1 MIKSRYNF
9 IERLLN
15 KYSSNKASKT
25 LQKTLDG
32 FFMDAF
38 EKSEWNIHVL
48 GDKKITKEK
57 LKDSIHKKIQKSRYN
72 YGWIKYTA
80 AAAVVLM
87 LLKISLPSYI
97 NKLKL
102 KEFATNSTVDSL
114 LLPDN
119 SIVILSPNSKI
130 TYSSDYNSKTRSIS
144 LVQGNAF
151 FKVSKNKQKPFIVT
165 SNDIKT
171 TVLGTSFNVDL
182 GPKKITV
189 KVKTGRVK
197 VATKTNQEIIMPNQY
212 VAYNYELKTLKK
224 ERFTEEINWYVKDV
238 MLNQISLK
246 NLAEFMNN
254 RYGYI
259 VVFDENIQSNQL
271 VTFNVSNKNTIK
283 EILEK
288 LNYITK
294 LNFKIKANEI
304 IVTTP
309 Q

>member
-15 KYSSNKASKT
+15 KYGSNKASKAM
-25 LQKTLDG
+25 QKILDG
-32 FFMDAF
+32 FFMDTF
-38 EKSEWNIHVL
+38 EKSEWDIHAL

-80 AAAVVLM
+80 VAAVVLV
-87 LLKISLPSYI
+87 LLKLSLPSYI
-97 NKLKL
+97 NSLKS
-102 KEFATNSTVDSL
+102 KEFATNSVVDSL

-119 SIVILSPNSKI
+119 SIVILSPYSKI
-130 TYSSDYNSKTRSIS
+130 TYSSDYNNKTRSIS
-144 LVQGNAF
+144 LLQGNAF
-151 FKVSKNKQKPFIVT
+151 FKVSKNKQKPFIVK
-165 SNDIKT
+165 SNEVKT

-197 VATKTNQEIIMPNQY
+197 VATNTNQEIIMSNQY

-224 ERFTEEINWYVKDV
+224 ERFTEGINWYAKDV
-238 MLNQISLK
+238 ILNQISLK
-246 NLAEFMNN
+246 NIAEFIKK
-254 RYGYI
+254 RFGYI
-259 VVFDENIQSNQL
+259 VVFNENIQSNQL
-271 VTFNVSNKNTIK
+271 VTINVSGKDTIK
-283 EILEK
+283 DILER